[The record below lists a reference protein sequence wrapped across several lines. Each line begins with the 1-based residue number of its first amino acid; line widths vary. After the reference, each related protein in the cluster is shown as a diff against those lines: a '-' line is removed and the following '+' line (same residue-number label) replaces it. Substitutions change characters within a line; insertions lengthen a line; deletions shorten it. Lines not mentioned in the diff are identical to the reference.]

1 MFNELSKMFS
11 GQRKERRHSPRKKG
25 RFNLVWVSGSEQVP
39 AVGMEMSLN
48 GCLIATKQAPKD
60 KAFNVVMDIERRK
73 IELRLNTARS
83 GTILRDGTQWN
94 VLGCT
99 FSGVAADDYDA
110 LVRYLKGMEEVGNQG
125 QKDLAL
131 ARSGS
136 DDAYRML
143 PQAVQQRVLT
153 ALAGAGRLEI
163 PPAGQA
169 PLLRM
174 EDLGPAADGSGRRLA
189 VHSRVIKKDGPQL
202 FDSVILIAPGGNVR
216 ISG

>member
-1 MFNELSKMFS
+1 LFNELAKMFS

-25 RFNLVWVSGSEQVP
+25 RFNLVWLSGLDQIP

-60 KAFNVVMDIERRK
+60 KAFNVILDIERRK
-73 IELRLNTARS
+73 IELRLNVARS
-83 GTILRDGTQWN
+83 GTILRDGTQWS

-110 LVRYLKGMEEVGNQG
+110 LVRYLKGMEDVENRA

-131 ARSGS
+131 ARGGG

-143 PQAVQQRVLT
+143 PLAVQQRVLG
-153 ALAGAGRLEI
+153 ALAGAGRLEL
-163 PPAGQA
+163 PPEGQA

-174 EDLGPAADGSGRRLA
+174 EDLGPAPDGSGRRLA
-189 VHSRVIKKDGPQL
+189 VHSRIIRKDGPQL
-202 FDSVILIAPGGNVR
+202 FDSVLVIQPGGAVK
-216 ISG
+216 IAS

>member
-1 MFNELSKMFS
+1 MFNELAKMFS

-25 RFNLVWVSGSEQVP
+25 RFNLVWVSGVEQVP

-48 GCLIATKQAPKD
+48 GCLIATKTAPKD

-83 GTILRDGTQWN
+83 GTILRDGTQWS

-110 LVRYLKGMEEVGNQG
+110 LVRYLKGMEEVGNQA

-131 ARSGS
+131 ARGGT

-143 PQAVQQRVLT
+143 PLTVQQRVLS
-153 ALAGAGRLEI
+153 ALATVGRLEI
-163 PPAGQA
+163 PPEGQA

-174 EDLGPAADGSGRRLA
+174 EDLGPAPDGSGRRLA
-189 VHSRVIKKDGPQL
+189 VHSRVISKDGPQL
-202 FDSVILIAPGGNVR
+202 YDSVILIAPGGQVR
-216 ISG
+216 IAG

>member
-1 MFNELSKMFS
+1 LFNELAKMFS

-25 RFNLVWVSGSEQVP
+25 RFNLVWLDGAEQIP

-48 GCLIATKQAPKD
+48 GCLIATKQAPKER
-60 KAFNVVMDIERRK
+60 AFNVILDIERRK

-83 GTILRDGTQWN
+83 GTIQRENVQWHL
-94 VLGCT
+94 LGCT

-110 LVRYLKGMEEVGNQG
+110 LVRYLKGIDDPENVAQR
-125 QKDLAL
+125 DLAL
-131 ARSGS
+131 RNRA

-143 PQAVQQRVLT
+143 PLSVQQRVLGI
-153 ALAGAGRLEI
+153 LAGAGRLEM

-174 EDLGPAADGSGRRLA
+174 EDLGPAPDGSGRRLA
-189 VHSRVIKKDGPQL
+189 VHSRIITKDGPQL
-202 FDSVILIAPGGNVR
+202 YDSVILVQPGGAVR
-216 ISG
+216 IAT